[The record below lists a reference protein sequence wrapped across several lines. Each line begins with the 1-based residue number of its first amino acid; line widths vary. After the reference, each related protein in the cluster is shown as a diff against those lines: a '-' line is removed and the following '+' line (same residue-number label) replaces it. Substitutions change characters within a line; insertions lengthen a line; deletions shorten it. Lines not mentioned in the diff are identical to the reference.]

1 MAAKAIDESLT
12 KLDLAYIDLVLLH
25 QPYGDTFGA
34 WRVLANAQA
43 DGRIKLI
50 GISNFDSAQMI
61 EFTRMNDMKITPQ
74 ANQIEINPWNQRQAD
89 VTWLGMRSTEFKLRC
104 GYHSSK
110 VVTSCSPT
118 LF

>member
-89 VTWLGMRSTEFKLRC
+89 LTGLGMRSTEFKLRR

-110 VVTSCSPT
+110 VVTSCSPA